1 VGNLLSDIRYCLRG
15 FARRPLFAVVV
26 VATLALGLSV
36 NVAMYSIYE
45 QVLVRE
51 LPVAKPHELVNLA
64 APGPQEGTP
73 SCSGI
78 GTCEEV
84 FSYPMFRDLEQL
96 PDSPFVAMAAH
107 RDTDANLG
115 VDGQTVAGRGLLV
128 SGGYFSLLGLKAEVG
143 RLLDSNDDR
152 VDGEANSVVLSYTY
166 WESAFAEDPGAVGRE
181 LNVNG
186 KPLTIVGVA
195 PRGFSGTS
203 GSQRPQVFLPIS
215 FRWRDSPTAL
225 PNHTSRKVYWTYLF
239 ARLKPGVSLE
249 QAAAAINVP
258 YRAIINDVDAP
269 LVNDFAEQTM
279 REFRARTI
287 TLEPGERGQSQTDND
302 NVRALLTLLL
312 VSTGLVLL
320 IASVNIANLF
330 LARSSARAGEIAV
343 RASLGASKPRLMT
356 LLLIEVSL
364 LAAGAALASLPLTL
378 IALRGIGGLLPPFAA
393 STFDFD
399 LSAPLVGM
407 TVTLAAVA
415 TLVFG
420 LMPALKL
427 TRVES
432 SLALQSQNTRSTG
445 SKGAARFRG
454 VLTTAQVALSM
465 TLLVLAGWF
474 AQSLANVSRT
484 DVGFRVESLTRFS
497 IAPDRNGYTSERSAA
512 LFERLEE
519 DLAQIPGVTSVGLA
533 AVPLLADSSW
543 GYNVVVD
550 GYDAAPGE
558 DTNVAVNYVSDDY
571 FRTLEMPLILGFG
584 FELAQRGDRKV
595 AVVNERF
602 VERFGLTADS
612 AVGKRITSGT
622 DGPVDAEIVG
632 VVRDAKYS
640 AVRVDTPPQLL
651 MPRTDAPF
659 LGAIVFYLRSSSA
672 SLELRT
678 SVEQVLARHDRNLP
692 LINFRSMAEQVKEN
706 VFLERFMSTLGAVLA
721 VIATALAA
729 IGIYGVLSYG
739 VAQRL
744 REIGLRIALG
754 AAPGNVRRMVLAQVA
769 WMAGI
774 GVAIGVSL
782 ALLLGQAARALL
794 YGLSPTD
801 PFVPAAAVLALT
813 AVVFAAAY
821 WPARRAALVDPVTA
835 LRGD

>member
-1 VGNLLSDIRYCLRG
+1 LLQDVRYCLRG
-15 FARRPLFAVVV
+15 FARQPVFAVVV
-26 VATLALGLSV
+26 VATLALGLSA
-36 NVAMYSIYE
+36 NAAIYSIYH

-51 LPVAKPHELVNLA
+51 LPVASPHELVNLA
-64 APGPQEGTP
+64 APGPKEGTP

-84 FSYPMFRDLEQL
+84 FSYPMFRDLERL
-96 PDSPFVAMAAH
+96 PDSPFVALAAH
-107 RDTDANLG
+107 RNADANFG
-115 VDGQTVAGRGLLV
+115 VDGQTVSGTALLV
-128 SGGYFSLLGLKAEVG
+128 SGSYFSLLGLKAEVG
-143 RLLDSNDDR
+143 RLLDSSDDR
-152 VDGEANSVVLSYTY
+152 IDGEASTVVLSYAY
-166 WESAFAEDPGAVGRE
+166 WASAFAEDPGVVGRE
-181 LNVNG
+181 VVVNG

-203 GSQRPQVFLPIS
+203 TSLRPQVFLPIS
-215 FRWRDSPTAL
+215 FRWRDSPDAF
-225 PNHTSRKVYWTYLF
+225 PNHLSRKSYWAYLF

-249 QAAAAINVP
+249 QAAAEINVP

-269 LVNDFAEQTM
+269 LVNDFSEQTM
-279 REFRARTI
+279 REFRAKTI
-287 TLEPGERGQSQTDND
+287 TLEPGARGQSQIDND

-343 RASLGASKPRLMT
+343 RASLGASKPRLLA
-356 LLLIEVSL
+356 LLLVEVSL

-378 IALRGIGGLLPPFAA
+378 IALRGISGLLPVWAA

-399 LSAPLVGM
+399 LSAPLVGI

-427 TRVES
+427 TRAES
-432 SLALQSQNTRSTG
+432 SPALQSQGTRATG
-445 SKGAARFRG
+445 GKGAARFRS
-454 VLTTAQVALSM
+454 VLTTAQIALSM
-465 TLLVLAGWF
+465 ALLVLAGWF
-474 AQSLANVSRT
+474 AQSMANVART

-497 IAPDRNGYTSERSAA
+497 IAPDRNGYTSERAAA

-519 DLAQIPGVTSVGLA
+519 DLAQLPGVTSVAFA

-543 GYNVVVD
+543 NYNVVVE

-558 DTNVAVNYVSDDY
+558 DTNVAVNYVSNEY
-571 FRTLEMPLILGFG
+571 FRTLEMPLIFGSG
-584 FELAQRGDRKV
+584 FELVESGQRKI
-595 AVVNERF
+595 AIVNERF
-602 VERFGLTADS
+602 VERFGLEPDS

-632 VVRDAKYS
+632 IVRDAKYNS
-640 AVRVDTPPQLL
+640 VRVDTPPQLL

-678 SVEQVLARHDRNLP
+678 SVEQVLARHDPNLP

-706 VFLERFMSTLGAVLA
+706 VFIDRFMSTLGAALA
-721 VIATALAA
+721 AVATALAA

-739 VAQRL
+739 TAQRL

-754 AAPGNVRRMVLAQVA
+754 AAPRNVRGMVLKQVG
-769 WMAGI
+769 WMAAV

-782 ALLLGQAARALL
+782 ALLLGQAGRALL

-801 PFVPAAAVLALT
+801 PFVPAVAVIALT
-813 AVVFAAAY
+813 AVVLAAAY
-821 WPARRAALVDPVTA
+821 LPARRAALVDPVTA